1 MREKAELQRELDHMM
16 EENESLKSALQ
27 LEQQETASLK
37 VGLPNVSAVMLT
49 VRQNLNFEIRFY
61 RRRMDRQRKKR
72 SSWWK
77 KWVT

>member
-1 MREKAELQRELDHMM
+1 MREKAELQSELDHIM

-37 VGLPNVSAVMLT
+37 VRLPDVSAVTLT
-49 VRQNLNFEIRFY
+49 VQQSLNFEIRFY
-61 RRRMDRQRKKR
+61 RRRMNRQRKKR

-77 KWVT
+77 KCVT